1 VLIELHQSFLDNPPA
16 YAGVQPAPVCNLLI
30 GNINQV
36 RTCNGQAVVFV
47 NWQEGALYAYILYT
61 TVLMSYFQSALE
73 GCCSGAGLA
82 EIAAEH
88 RPLQTARLYIR
99 LLAPQLPA

>member
-36 RTCNGQAVVFV
+36 RTPLKAVAQVQD
-47 NWQEGALYAYILYT
+47 WQKLLLSTDPSRLQDYT
-61 TVLMSYFQSALE
+61 SDFWHHNSLHDEVQRASA
-73 GCCSGAGLA
+73 STP
-82 EIAAEH
+82 
-88 RPLQTARLYIR
+88 RQ
-99 LLAPQLPA
+99 